1 MKGFGAGSPSYEEVL
16 MPDSS
21 QKNLGLHDNFSADD
35 ELKTGA
41 LADGVAMNTSSRS
54 VAGGSTSLTETA
66 GGDFAF
72 SLGDG
77 FSFSLNVD
85 NVLGNGASIYE
96 AGFSLA
102 QANSLADQDRAY
114 DAGESGNT
122 DPGTGSGEPGGDGLT
137 TDGWDLK
144 GDEGASHSSTET
156 PHGPASPDFHHEI
169 VQGAN
174 LLSNADVST
183 TVGDPAVTP
192 AGSDSDVE

>member
-1 MKGFGAGSPSYEEVL
+1 MLAPPSYEEVL

-41 LADGVAMNTSSRS
+41 LADGVATNTSSRS

-77 FSFSLNVD
+77 FSFSLDVD

-114 DAGESGNT
+114 DVSKSGNA
-122 DPGTGSGEPGGDGLT
+122 DPGAGSGEPGADGLAP
-137 TDGWDLK
+137 DGWDLK
-144 GDEGASHSSTET
+144 GEDASHPSTET
-156 PHGPASPDFHHEI
+156 PPGPVNPDFHHEI

-183 TVGDPAVTP
+183 IVGDPGVIP
-192 AGSDSDVE
+192 AGSDGDVE